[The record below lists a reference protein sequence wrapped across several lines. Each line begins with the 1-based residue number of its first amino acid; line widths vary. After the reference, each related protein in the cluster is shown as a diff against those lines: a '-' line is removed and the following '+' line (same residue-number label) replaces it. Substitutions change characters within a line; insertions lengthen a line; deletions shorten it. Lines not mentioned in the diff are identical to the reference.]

1 MAKTNN
7 SYTFTTDDLN
17 LATDIMKMMRGEYP
31 AQQGAMTGSAP
42 VQTVGLE
49 SSPNTSAPPAPAV
62 PVAPPPAAV
71 APPPVAAPP
80 PTPAVP
86 KGDPAPGWTI
96 EHPRS
101 ALAALAGV
109 KGPAAVATVLQKF
122 NTASISDANPADWHL
137 IHAAATEAAA

>member
-7 SYTFTTDDLN
+7 SYTFTTDDPN
-17 LATDIMKMMRGEYP
+17 LAGSIM
-31 AQQGAMTGSAP
+31 ALMTGTVSAP
-42 VQTVGLE
+42 ATQTATV
-49 SSPNTSAPPAPAV
+49 PAAAPPVAVPAPA

-109 KGPAAVATVLQKF
+109 KGPAAVAAVLGKF
-122 NTASISDANPADWHL
+122 GTTSIGDADPATWHL